1 MPSID
6 LRPRKRHPRD
16 KRPAKA
22 MPFDVALR
30 KFRKAVEKAGIIQ
43 EVRKREFYEKPTA
56 KRKRKK
62 AEAVARHRKEVR
74 MSELS
79 NLPRGYHG
87 RR

>member
-6 LRPRKRHPRD
+6 LRPRKRHSRD
-16 KRPAKA
+16 KRPAKP

-30 KFRKAVEKAGIIQ
+30 KFRKSVERAGIIQ

-62 AEAVARHRKEVR
+62 AEAKARHMKALRAQQK
-74 MSELS
+74 S
-79 NLPRGYHG
+79 NLPRGYYG
-87 RR
+87 R